1 MLQKRLQEFE
11 ALKFEVCR
19 EKLEKNI
26 QNSTQEK
33 YDQET
38 KACMENYLD
47 VLAKY
52 QQFETSIR

>member
-11 ALKFEVCR
+11 ATQRL